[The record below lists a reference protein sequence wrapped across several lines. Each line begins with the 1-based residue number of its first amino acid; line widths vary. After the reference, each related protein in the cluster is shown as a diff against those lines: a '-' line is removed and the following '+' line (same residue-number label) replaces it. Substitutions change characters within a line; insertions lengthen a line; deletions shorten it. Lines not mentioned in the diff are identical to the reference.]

1 MRVCRRE
8 GGGDGCAR
16 SASNVSTRTTRD
28 TVFCAALSD
37 RSGNSDWS
45 GNEGYFGGRRSAGKL
60 GRGAPGKT
68 IVTGL
73 ISRKH
78 PMKAVVNPNV
88 KKDMLRSVVL
98 DNV

>member
-1 MRVCRRE
+1 M
-8 GGGDGCAR
+8 
-16 SASNVSTRTTRD
+16 
-28 TVFCAALSD
+28 FCPALSD
-37 RSGNSDWS
+37 RSGNFDRS

-68 IVTGL
+68 IVMGP
-73 ISRKH
+73 IRRNH

-98 DNV
+98 NIV